1 MNKNDLKHLRDLIEN
16 LMNFSSKHSNTLN
29 KDSAPLWTYAKE
41 KYNITLDAMVL
52 NDLFIYLNYLGLSN
66 DDISDEELNFINYI
80 FAMNFTKEDL
90 IEYLN
95 SNLNISSDP
104 LPNSFIFFYEFDK
117 YLEDNG
123 VKSQEKIVESL
134 YNIYESMGLAFIALD
149 SSDSVEKNT
158 YDSYMANLR
167 KNLDDLKK
175 YNYALLIM
183 SLNTDLINS
192 IVDSTNEDSSN
203 SSLEPFSEINISE
216 IDPSSPDVLI
226 DNLNKYFK
234 ENTHVDLGDIF
245 KGDSDGP
252 IRGLDINYDALEK
265 VINGGSQDPNIL
277 DGGSKDSDIPNENSE
292 EFGIKVIDIGD
303 SYNVVNDEDESQKD
317 QSSKEESQ
325 EEEQKEDDETL
336 EEVMEKLN
344 KLVGLETVKN
354 DVNSLINL
362 IQIRKIREERGI
374 KQPDMSLHLVFSG
387 NPGTGKTTVARLL
400 SKIYCKMGL
409 LSKGHLVETD
419 RSGLVAGYVGQ
430 TAIKTQDM
438 IKEAMG
444 GILFIDEAYSL
455 SSSKG
460 ENDYGQESIDTI
472 LKAMEDNREDFIVI
486 VAGYPDL
493 MDEFLHSNPGLES
506 RFNKHL
512 FFEDYNPKEL
522 FDIFVSMAAESSLVL
537 DKKAETFLKG
547 HFEDIYESRGDNFAN
562 GRYVRNLFEKVLSK
576 QANRLV
582 SIEDISDD
590 DLNTLV
596 LEDFEDCV

>member
-1 MNKNDLKHLRDLIEN
+1 MNKNDLEHLRGLIEN
-16 LMNFSSKHSNTLN
+16 LMNFSAKHSNTLN
-29 KDSAPLWTYAKE
+29 KDSAPLWSYAKE
-41 KYNITLDAMVL
+41 KYNITLDAMAL
-52 NDLFIYLNYLGLSN
+52 NDLFIYLNFLGLSN
-66 DDISDEELNFINYI
+66 NDISDEELSFINHI
-80 FAMNFTKEDL
+80 FGMNFTKEDL

-134 YNIYESMGLAFIALD
+134 YNIYESIGLAFIALD
-149 SSDSVEKNT
+149 SSDSVEKNI
-158 YDSYMANLR
+158 YDSYIANLR

-192 IVDSTNEDSSN
+192 IVDSTNEE
-203 SSLEPFSEINISE
+203 SSLEPFSDINISE

-265 VINGGSQDPNIL
+265 IINGGSQGPNIL
-277 DGGSKDSDIPNENSE
+277 DECSKDSGISDDNSE

-303 SYNVVNDEDESQKD
+303 SFNVVNDGDESQKEESLKEESQEED
-317 QSSKEESQ
+317 QSSKEE
-325 EEEQKEDDETL
+325 DETL
-336 EEVMEKLN
+336 EELMEKLN

-512 FFEDYNPKEL
+512 FFEDYNPQEL
-522 FDIFVSMAAESSLVL
+522 FDIFVSMAGESSLKL